1 MLELPPL
8 SLYIHIPW
16 CVRKCPYCD
25 FNSHQS
31 PINIPEQAY
40 VKALIKDL
48 YHDLPWVQGRKLHSI
63 FFGGGTPSLFS
74 ATSIEKILQ
83 AVQQRIGFSED
94 IEITLEANPG
104 SAEQQKFAD
113 FRTAGIN
120 RLSLGIQ
127 SFDKNH
133 LKTLGR
139 IHDGEQARR
148 AVDMAQHGGFKYL
161 NVDLM
166 HGLPNQHADQA
177 LNDVEIAISS
187 GITHISWYQLTIEP
201 NTEFFSKP
209 PPLPPDDQLASI
221 QQLGQ
226 TTLQQAGFEQYEVSA
241 FAVGD
246 ATCKHN
252 INYWQFG
259 DYLGIGAGAH
269 GKITL
274 ADKNQIIRSSKT
286 RQPKHYLATIDAAKV
301 ANKAIDPSDL
311 PLEFMMNG
319 LRLKSGVPADFF
331 PTRTGLSKDVIKMPI
346 TELQAQGLLEK
357 DNSSY
362 RTSEL
367 GFRFLNSLLQR
378 FS

>member
-367 GFRFLNSLLQR
+367 GFRFLNSLLKR